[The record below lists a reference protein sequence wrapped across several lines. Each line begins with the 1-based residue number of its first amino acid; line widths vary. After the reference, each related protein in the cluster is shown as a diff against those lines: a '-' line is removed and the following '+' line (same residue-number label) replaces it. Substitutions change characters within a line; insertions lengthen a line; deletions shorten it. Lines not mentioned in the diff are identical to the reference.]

1 MIIRKLGE
9 YRNDKGELIQI
20 VTTSVCPPDAIPK
33 TAADLKEL
41 GVIPMNPIRITRDYR
56 AQMRIVSK
64 RGENAFKLT
73 KIGCFP
79 DAGLPDDQMYT
90 LQNCYLMPLATARTP
105 QGDRQFEM
113 RVASSFRVFG
123 LTKIL

>member
-1 MIIRKLGE
+1 MVIRKLGE
-9 YRNDKGELIQI
+9 YRNYKGELIQI

-33 TAADLKEL
+33 TAADLKAL

-79 DAGLPDDQMYT
+79 DVGLPDDQMYT

-105 QGDRQFEM
+105 QGDRLFE
-113 RVASSFRVFG
+113 RKVARHYSYGTV
-123 LTKIL
+123 KIP